1 PLPKGEDVSAL
12 IGGNNAFG
20 TVNGEHGDFGVFVT
34 SLSPGD
40 YVVAGTQSTCYC
52 MGSYRFTVKAGE
64 LTDIGTLLVGL
75 PSPNSVVPEFR
86 GPAPS
91 EDL

>member
-1 PLPKGEDVSAL
+1 
-12 IGGNNAFG
+12 
-20 TVNGEHGDFGVFVT
+20 
-34 SLSPGD
+34 
-40 YVVAGTQSTCYC
+40 CYC

-91 EDL
+91 EDLEQKSYTVPEAMAIRAAGEDAVVPAVLQSYRRARA